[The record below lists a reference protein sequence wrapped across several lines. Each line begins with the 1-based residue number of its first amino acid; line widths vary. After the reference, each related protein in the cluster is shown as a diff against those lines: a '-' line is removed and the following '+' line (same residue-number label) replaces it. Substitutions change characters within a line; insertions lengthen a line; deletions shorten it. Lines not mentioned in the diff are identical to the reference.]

1 MNVHDEMSENEVLRA
16 ASRSLSAMPI
26 ASPPDVE
33 AIMASGRARR
43 MRRMRRRS
51 GVAVL
56 SVAAAGTAL
65 GLGLTGVFDSAP
77 GTIRT
82 MSFTIASNPNGT
94 DTLTISPKVLIDAA
108 ALQGDLRQY
117 GIPAMVTSGS
127 FCSSGFGPAGFSQVV
142 HVYPAPG
149 PRRHILPPGVH
160 ATFTINPAAMPAGA
174 ELSFGIF
181 RFSSGE
187 QQADFMLVN
196 KNSYTCA
203 STPPSQLPGSGGQV
217 IFRPR

>member
-16 ASRSLSAMPI
+16 ASKSLSALPM
-26 ASPPDVE
+26 ASPPDVD

-43 MRRMRRRS
+43 IRRRS
-51 GVAVL
+51 GVAGL

-65 GLGLTGVFDSAP
+65 ALGLTGVFGSAP

-82 MSFTIASNPNGT
+82 MSFTIASNANGT
-94 DTLTISPKVLIDAA
+94 ATLTINPKVLLDAA
-108 ALQGDLRQY
+108 ALQSDLRQY
-117 GIPAMVTSGS
+117 GIPAVVTSGS

-142 HVYPAPG
+142 RVYPVPG

-187 QQADFMLVN
+187 QQTYLMLVN
-196 KNSYTCA
+196 KNSYTCS
-203 STPPSQLPGSGGQV
+203 STAPSQLPGSGGEV
-217 IFRPR
+217 EFRPR